1 MNVDEYLKQCIK
13 QHLSDASTYDRISK
27 EVSYEC
33 MIKNVEEFLE
43 KTKQLGL

>member
-1 MNVDEYLKQCIK
+1 MNIEEYLEQYIK

-43 KTKQLGL
+43 KIKQLGL